1 MRSVAIH
8 VNERYVRAFEN
19 YINDDR
25 YQKHLKKGIFIM
37 SNLFDEGDP
46 RNEFGKV
53 VDIQH
58 AEGTDEFDL
67 LYHLNEMYECYGIEC
82 VTPVLDVDC
91 TSGGIIVDNDYFPN
105 EENFTVNRIV
115 KFFPTFL
122 RSHKVRL

>member
-1 MRSVAIH
+1 MRSATIH
-8 VNERYVRAFEN
+8 VQESCIRAFEN

-25 YQKHLKKGIFIM
+25 FKEQLKKGVFIM
-37 SNLFDEGDP
+37 SNLFDEGDA

-58 AEGTDEFDL
+58 EDGTDEFNL
-67 LYHLNEMYECYGIEC
+67 LYRQNEMYENYWIEC

-91 TSGGIIVDNDYFPN
+91 TSSGVVLDNDYFPTK
-105 EENFTVNRIV
+105 ENFIINRIV

-122 RSHKVRL
+122 RSHK

>member
-1 MRSVAIH
+1 MREVTIH
-8 VNERYVRAFEN
+8 VNDRYVHAFEN

-25 YQKHLKKGIFIM
+25 FKEQLQKGVFIM
-37 SNLFDEGDP
+37 SNLFDDGDA

-58 AEGTDEFDL
+58 EDGTDEFDL
-67 LYHLNEMYECYGIEC
+67 LYQQNEMYENYWIEC

-91 TSGGIIVDNDYFPN
+91 TSSGVVLDNDYFPTK
-105 EENFTVNRIV
+105 ENFIINRIV

-122 RSHKVRL
+122 RSHK

>member
-8 VNERYVRAFEN
+8 VKERCIRAFEN

-25 YQKHLKKGIFIM
+25 FKEQLKKGVFIM
-37 SNLFDEGDP
+37 SNLFDEGDA

-58 AEGTDEFDL
+58 EDGTDEFDL
-67 LYHLNEMYECYGIEC
+67 LYQQNEMYENYWIEC

-91 TSGGIIVDNDYFPN
+91 TSSGVVLDNDYFPTK
-105 EENFTVNRIV
+105 ENFIINRIV

-122 RSHKVRL
+122 RSHK

>member
-8 VNERYVRAFEN
+8 VKESCIRAFEN

-25 YQKHLKKGIFIM
+25 FKEQLQKGVFIM
-37 SNLFDEGDP
+37 SNLFDDGDA

-53 VDIQH
+53 VNIQH
-58 AEGTDEFDL
+58 EDGTDEFNL
-67 LYHLNEMYECYGIEC
+67 LYRQNEMYENYWIEC

-91 TSGGIIVDNDYFPN
+91 TSSGVVLDNDYFPTK
-105 EENFTVNRIV
+105 ENFIINRIV

-122 RSHKVRL
+122 RSHK

>member
-1 MRSVAIH
+1 MRAVSIH
-8 VNERYVRAFEN
+8 VNNEYVRAFEN

-25 YQKHLKKGIFIM
+25 FEKQLKKGIFIM
-37 SNLFDEGDP
+37 SNLFDEGDA

-58 AEGTDEFDL
+58 EDGTDEFTL
-67 LYHLNEMYECYGIEC
+67 LYYQNEMYDNFRIEC

-91 TSGGIIVDNDYFPN
+91 TSSGVVFDNDYFPTV
-105 EENFTVNRIV
+105 ENFIINRIV

-122 RSHKVRL
+122 RSHK

>member
-8 VNERYVRAFEN
+8 VKESCIRAFEN

-25 YQKHLKKGIFIM
+25 FEKHLKKGVFIM
-37 SNLFDEGDP
+37 SNLFDEGDT

-58 AEGTDEFDL
+58 EDGTDEFNL
-67 LYHLNEMYECYGIEC
+67 LYQQNEIYENYWIEC

-91 TSGGIIVDNDYFPN
+91 TSSGVVLDNDYFPTK
-105 EENFTVNRIV
+105 EDFIINRIV

-122 RSHKVRL
+122 RSHK

>member
-8 VNERYVRAFEN
+8 VKESCIRAFEN
-19 YINDDR
+19 YINDNR
-25 YQKHLKKGIFIM
+25 FKEQLQKGVFIM
-37 SNLFDEGDP
+37 SNLFDDGDA

-58 AEGTDEFDL
+58 EDGTDEFDL
-67 LYHLNEMYECYGIEC
+67 LYQQNEMYENYRIEC

-91 TSGGIIVDNDYFPN
+91 TSSGVVLDNDYFPIK
-105 EENFTVNRIV
+105 ENFIINRIV

-122 RSHKVRL
+122 RSHK

>member
-1 MRSVAIH
+1 MRSAAIH
-8 VNERYVRAFEN
+8 VKESCIRAFEN

-25 YQKHLKKGIFIM
+25 FKEQLQKGVFIM
-37 SNLFDEGDP
+37 SNLFDEGDA

-58 AEGTDEFDL
+58 EDGTDEFDL
-67 LYHLNEMYECYGIEC
+67 LYQQNEMYENYWIEC

-91 TSGGIIVDNDYFPN
+91 TSSGVVLDNDYFPAK
-105 EENFTVNRIV
+105 EDFIINRIV

-122 RSHKVRL
+122 RSHK

>member
-1 MRSVAIH
+1 MKESCI
-8 VNERYVRAFEN
+8 RAFEN

-25 YQKHLKKGIFIM
+25 FKEQLQKGVFIM
-37 SNLFDEGDP
+37 SSLFDDGDA

-58 AEGTDEFDL
+58 EDGTDEFNL
-67 LYHLNEMYECYGIEC
+67 LYRQNEMYENYWIEC

-91 TSGGIIVDNDYFPN
+91 TSSGVVLDNDYFPTK
-105 EENFTVNRIV
+105 ENFIINRIV

-122 RSHKVRL
+122 RSHK

>member
-8 VNERYVRAFEN
+8 VKESCIRAFEN
-19 YINDDR
+19 YINDELF
-25 YQKHLKKGIFIM
+25 QKQLKKGIFIM
-37 SNLFDEGDP
+37 SNLFDEGDA

-58 AEGTDEFDL
+58 EDGTDEFNL
-67 LYHLNEMYECYGIEC
+67 LYRQNEMYENYWIEC

-91 TSGGIIVDNDYFPN
+91 TSSGVVLDNDYFPTK
-105 EENFTVNRIV
+105 ENFIINRIV

-122 RSHKVRL
+122 RSHK

>member
-1 MRSVAIH
+1 MREVTIH
-8 VNERYVRAFEN
+8 VNDRYVRAFEN

-25 YQKHLKKGIFIM
+25 FEKQLKKGIFIM
-37 SNLFDEGDP
+37 SNLFDDGDA

-58 AEGTDEFDL
+58 EDGTDEFDL
-67 LYHLNEMYECYGIEC
+67 LYQQNEIYENYWIEC

-91 TSGGIIVDNDYFPN
+91 TSSGVVLDNDYFPTK
-105 EENFTVNRIV
+105 ENFIINRIV

-122 RSHKVRL
+122 RSHK

>member
-8 VNERYVRAFEN
+8 VKERCIRAFEN

-25 YQKHLKKGIFIM
+25 FKEQLQKGVFIM
-37 SNLFDEGDP
+37 SNLFDEGDA

-58 AEGTDEFDL
+58 EDGTDEFDL
-67 LYHLNEMYECYGIEC
+67 LYQQNEMYENYWIEC

-91 TSGGIIVDNDYFPN
+91 TSSGVVLDNDYFPTK
-105 EENFTVNRIV
+105 ENFIINRIV

-122 RSHKVRL
+122 RSHK

>member
-1 MRSVAIH
+1 MRSAAIH
-8 VNERYVRAFEN
+8 VKESCIRAFEN

-25 YQKHLKKGIFIM
+25 FKEQLKKGVFIM
-37 SNLFDEGDP
+37 SNLFDEGDA

-58 AEGTDEFDL
+58 EDGTDEFVL
-67 LYHLNEMYECYGIEC
+67 LYRQNEMYENYWIEC

-91 TSGGIIVDNDYFPN
+91 TSSGVVLDNDYFPTK
-105 EENFTVNRIV
+105 ENFIINRIV

-122 RSHKVRL
+122 RSHK

>member
-8 VNERYVRAFEN
+8 VKESCIRAFEN

-25 YQKHLKKGIFIM
+25 FKEQLLKGIFIM
-37 SNLFDEGDP
+37 SNLFDEGDT

-58 AEGTDEFDL
+58 EDGTDEFDL
-67 LYHLNEMYECYGIEC
+67 LYRQNEMYENYWIEC

-91 TSGGIIVDNDYFPN
+91 TSSGVVLDNDYFPTK
-105 EENFTVNRIV
+105 EDFIINRIV

-122 RSHKVRL
+122 RSHK

>member
-1 MRSVAIH
+1 MREVTIR
-8 VNERYVRAFEN
+8 VNDRYVRAFEN

-25 YQKHLKKGIFIM
+25 FEKQLKKGIFIM
-37 SNLFDEGDP
+37 SNLFDEGDA

-58 AEGTDEFDL
+58 EDGTDEFNL
-67 LYHLNEMYECYGIEC
+67 LYRQNEMYENYWIKR

-91 TSGGIIVDNDYFPN
+91 TSSGVVLDNDYFPTK
-105 EENFTVNRIV
+105 ENFIINRIV

-122 RSHKVRL
+122 RSHK